1 MGEYALL
8 YILFAPFFGA
18 LALIL
23 VSNRQPFLVR
33 GIAAGSAFVSLI
45 ASMYIFY
52 TYDVDKGGFQFVQ
65 KFEWSRELGIALHL
79 GVDGI
84 ATPLVL
90 ASSILLFTGVFVSWH
105 IKDRTKE
112 FYIWLLILAA
122 ATIGV
127 FMSLDLFFLYF
138 FYEMSVIPM
147 YLLLG
152 MWGSHTK
159 KYLEMTDPE
168 GLKLRDSVGFI
179 LNFGSNSKEYAA
191 MKLVLFLSAFAVVAL
206 MGILLIYKYAGLNTF
221 DILVLREQAKLMNI
235 PVLGTTLDKII
246 WVLIFF
252 GFASIAPLWP
262 LHSWSPVGHAAAP
275 AATSML
281 HAGVLMKLGHFSII
295 RVAFEILP
303 DTTREMMPIAAVLC
317 IFSIMYGGFVAF
329 YAKDTKYVIGYSS
342 SSHMGYVFLGMAAL
356 DYISLT
362 GAVIYMFAHAMAT
375 GMLFAMAGWVYDQ
388 THTRDLPSLGGL
400 SNKMPFISACF
411 IVGCMASIG
420 MPGTVNFI
428 AEIMIIVGSWN
439 KYPLQVIVAVL
450 GIVLTMAYLFKMM
463 RSMFYGPMSQ
473 KYSHAHDA
481 VGVVDRLPLLVM
493 ITVTV
498 GFGLF
503 PMHLYD
509 VVRSGVNPLIARITQ
524 VVPVASEER
533 DSFNVKRAATERPSE
548 IDGAAT
554 AGSLARVTPH
564 SIRGLE

>member
-1 MGEYALL
+1 MAEYTLL
-8 YILFAPFFGA
+8 IILFAPFVGA
-18 LALIL
+18 LALIF
-23 VSNRQPFLVR
+23 VSNRQVSLVR
-33 GIAAGSAFVSLI
+33 GVAAGSAFVTLV
-45 ASMYIFY
+45 ASVYLFY
-52 TYDVDKGGFQFVQ
+52 AYDPVKGGYQFIQ
-65 KFEWSRELGIALHL
+65 RIEWSRQLGISLHL

-84 ATPLVL
+84 GTPLVL
-90 ASSILLFTGVFVSWH
+90 ASGILLFAGIFVSWH
-105 IKDRTKE
+105 IKDRMKE
-112 FYIWLLILAA
+112 FYIWILILAA

-179 LNFGSNSKEYAA
+179 FNFGANSKEYAA
-191 MKLVLFLSAFAVVAL
+191 MKLVLFLSAFAVAAL
-206 MGILLIYKYAGLNTF
+206 MGILLIYKFSGLNTF
-221 DILVLREQAKLMNI
+221 DILVLREKAHFSGPLA
-235 PVLGTTLDKII
+235 TLI
-246 WVLIFF
+246 WLLIFF
-252 GFASIAPLWP
+252 GFASIAPIWP

-303 DTTREMMPIAAVLC
+303 ETTRELMPIAAILC
-317 IFSIMYGGFVAF
+317 IFSIIYGGLVAY

-356 DYISLT
+356 DYISLS

-388 THTRDLPSLGGL
+388 THTRDIPSLGGL
-400 SNKMPFISACF
+400 SNRMPFISAAF
-411 IVGCMASIG
+411 VIGCMASIG

-428 AEIMIIVGSWN
+428 AEVMIIVGSWN
-439 KYPLQVIVAVL
+439 KYPFQVVVAVL

-463 RSMFYGPMSQ
+463 RGLFYGSMAE
-473 KYSHAHDA
+473 KYSHSHDA
-481 VGVVDRLPLLVM
+481 VAVVDRMPLLLM
-493 ITVTV
+493 IMVSV
-498 GFGLF
+498 SFGIF
-503 PMHLYD
+503 PGHLYS
-509 VVRSGVNPLIARITQ
+509 VVRSGVDPLIARITR
-524 VVPVASEER
+524 VVPVAEQP
-533 DSFNVKRAATERPSE
+533 THIP
-548 IDGAAT
+548 
-554 AGSLARVTPH
+554 LASSPIAPVSASHKAIAKVTP
-564 SIRGLE
+564 R

>member
-1 MGEYALL
+1 MADYTLL
-8 YILFAPFFGA
+8 IILFVPFAGA
-18 LALIL
+18 LALIF
-23 VSNRQPFLVR
+23 VPNRQVSAVR
-33 GIAAGSAFVSLI
+33 SVAAGSAFIALI
-45 ASMYIFY
+45 TSIYLFY
-52 TYDVDKGGFQFVQ
+52 AYDPLRGGYQFIQ
-65 KFEWSRELGIALHL
+65 KIEWSRQLGISLHL

-84 ATPLVL
+84 GTPLVL
-90 ASSILLFTGVFVSWH
+90 ASGILLFAGIFVSWH
-105 IKDRTKE
+105 IKDRLKE
-112 FYIWLLILAA
+112 FYIWILILAA

-179 LNFGSNSKEYAA
+179 FNFGANSKEYAA
-191 MKLVLFLSAFAVVAL
+191 MKLVLFLSAFAVAAL
-206 MGILLIYKYAGLNTF
+206 MGILLIYKFSGLNTF
-221 DILVLREQAKLMNI
+221 DILVLREKAHFSGPLA
-235 PVLGTTLDKII
+235 TLI
-246 WVLIFF
+246 WILIFF
-252 GFASIAPLWP
+252 GFASIAPIWP

-303 DTTREMMPIAAVLC
+303 ETTRELMPIAAVLC
-317 IFSIMYGGFVAF
+317 IFSIIYGGFVAY

-356 DYISLT
+356 DYISLS

-388 THTRDLPSLGGL
+388 THTRDIPSLGGL
-400 SNKMPFISACF
+400 SNRMPFISAAF
-411 IVGCMASIG
+411 VIGCMASIG

-428 AEIMIIVGSWN
+428 AEVMIIVGSWN
-439 KYPLQVIVAVL
+439 KYPFQVIVAVL

-463 RSMFYGPMSQ
+463 RGLFYGSMAE
-473 KYSHAHDA
+473 KYSHSHDA
-481 VGVVDRLPLLVM
+481 VAVIDRMPLLLM
-493 ITVTV
+493 ITVSI
-498 GFGLF
+498 GFGIF
-503 PMHLYD
+503 PGHLYS
-509 VVRSGVNPLIARITQ
+509 VVRSGVDPLIARITK
-524 VVPVASEER
+524 VVPVAEQLHNSPQ
-533 DSFNVKRAATERPSE
+533 AAAPMLPA
-548 IDGAAT
+548 DGEA
-554 AGSLARVTPH
+554 LAKVTP
-564 SIRGLE
+564 R